1 MISNTKKAALITKQA
16 ALIYASKGWKV
27 FPVNAGQK
35 TPLAAL
41 APKGHKDA
49 TSDKVIIERWW
60 TSHPDANI
68 GLNLAA
74 SGLVC
79 VDVDSYK
86 EDCTFDS
93 FMETHELPETLI
105 QRSARG
111 GTHHIFVSPKDAA
124 FPGGLGVGIDL
135 KHNGYILLAPSTF
148 DEGVYTWVN
157 DFTPAVAPDWL
168 LTAKSDRLT
177 GDDPKT
183 SIPTKVFAPRPQ
195 LDLIRLKAEASQ
207 GINWHDNVLRLVAHM
222 VACGATDLDIH
233 ATTDALTL
241 DGYAVTQT
249 RREVQSMV
257 DSARRKGFGDVVSRG
272 GQGSLTIFEGLQ
284 RDRSGKPTCNHSN
297 IVALLTKHPD
307 WNNVFVTDV
316 FDHVKKVLKPLPHD
330 GYSKADFKPRRLVDN
345 DYTQVCIWLN
355 DFGIISVQKSTV
367 IDAVQAV
374 CAQQT
379 FNPLDDYFR
388 HIQKL
393 HSADDDLLDSWMT
406 QFLGVQT
413 ESDDDHTY
421 VTAVSRLMLIQAV
434 ARAKDPGCK
443 ADSVIILEGEQGTG
457 KSTALRILFSE
468 KNFGDQLPHMASKDA
483 SSYLNGK
490 WGVELAELEFKK
502 KNEIE
507 TIKAFISRQSENYRP
522 AFGREEIETPRTCV
536 FIGTTNNN
544 EYLAD
549 QTGNRRF
556 LPIKTDVIN
565 QEALADFRDRLWA
578 AAAHAYDAGEQ
589 YWLRPEVTKIA
600 QDQAQQRLEQD
611 PWTEIIGQKMAA
623 VTEVSIRDA
632 FNACFPD
639 VDEHNISKAMNGR
652 MRTSLLLAGWL
663 RDGKFNSGPRRNQ
676 VKFTNPSPSKESPK
690 DDFEF

>member
-1 MISNTKKAALITKQA
+1 MISNTKKAALS
-16 ALIYASKGWKV
+16 YASKGWKV

-49 TSDKVIIERWW
+49 TSDKVVIERWW
-60 TSHPDANI
+60 TSQPNANI

-86 EDCTFDS
+86 EDCSFDN
-93 FMETHELPETLI
+93 FRKTHEFPQTLM
-105 QRSARG
+105 QNSARG
-111 GTHHIFVSPKDAA
+111 GTHFIFNSPKDAK
-124 FPGGLGVGIDL
+124 FPGGLGVGIDI

-148 DEGVYTWVN
+148 DQGVYSWMN
-157 DFTPAVAPDWL
+157 DVTPAVAPTWL
-168 LTAKSDRLT
+168 LTSKPDHLT
-177 GDDPKT
+177 GDHPKT
-183 SIPTKVFAPRPQ
+183 SMPPKVFAPKLP
-195 LDLIRLKAEASQ
+195 LDPIRLKGEASK
-207 GINWHDNVLRLVAHM
+207 GINWHNNVLRLVAHM

-241 DGYAVTQT
+241 DGYTVAQT
-249 RREVQSMV
+249 RREVHSMV
-257 DSARRKGFGDVVSRG
+257 EGARRQDFGNAVSRG
-272 GQGSLTIFEGLQ
+272 RQGSVTSFEGLQ
-284 RDRSGKPTCNHSN
+284 RDRSGNPTCNHSN
-297 IVALLTKHPD
+297 IVALLTNHPG
-307 WNNVFVTDV
+307 WNNVFVTDT

-330 GYSKADFKPRRLVDN
+330 GYSKADFKPRQLVDN
-345 DYTQVCIWLN
+345 DYTKVCIWLN
-355 DFGIISVQKSTV
+355 DHGIISVQKSTV

-393 HSADDDLLDSWMT
+393 HSTDDDLLDSWMT

-413 ESDDDHTY
+413 QSDDDHTY
-421 VTAVSRLMLIQAV
+421 VAAVSRLMLIQAV
-434 ARAKDPGCK
+434 ARAKKPGCK

-468 KNFGDQLPHMASKDA
+468 ENFGDQLPHMGSKDA
-483 SSYLNGK
+483 SSYVDGK
-490 WGVELAELEFKK
+490 WGIELAELEFKK

-522 AFGREEIETPRTCV
+522 AFGREEIESPRTCV
-536 FIGTTNNN
+536 FIGTTNSG

-556 LPIKTDVIN
+556 LPIKTGVID
-565 QEALADFRDRLWA
+565 QEALSDYRDRLWA
-578 AAAHAYDAGEQ
+578 AAAHAYDSGEQ
-589 YWLRPEVTKIA
+589 YWLRPEVAAIA
-600 QDQAQQRLEQD
+600 QDQAKQRLEQD
-611 PWTEIIGQKMAA
+611 PWVETIEERMRSLTEA
-623 VTEVSIRDA
+623 SIMDGIE
-632 FNACFPD
+632 ACFPSID
-639 VDEHNISKAMNGR
+639 AQAISTLMSRR
-652 MRTSLLLAGWL
+652 MSKCLTLAGWL
-663 RDGKFNSGPRRNQ
+663 RDGKFNSGTRRNQ

-690 DDFEF
+690 DDLEF

>member
-1 MISNTKKAALITKQA
+1 MISNTKKA

-27 FPVNAGQK
+27 FPVTPNQK
-35 TPLAAL
+35 RPLTAL
-41 APKGHKDA
+41 APQGYKNA
-49 TSDKVIIERWW
+49 TSDPAIIEQWW
-60 TSHPDANI
+60 TEYPTANI

-86 EDCTFDS
+86 EDCAFGS
-93 FMETHELPETLI
+93 LKETHELPETLS

-111 GTHHIFVSPKDAA
+111 GTHYLFKSPTDAEY
-124 FPGGLGVGIDL
+124 PGILGAGIDV
-135 KHNGYILLAPSTF
+135 KYKGYILLTPSTF
-148 DEGVYTWVN
+148 DEGVYSWIN
-157 DFTPAVAPDWL
+157 DFTLADAPDWL
-168 LTAKSDRLT
+168 LTAKLDRLT
-177 GDDPKT
+177 GNDPKT
-183 SIPTKVFAPRPQ
+183 SIPTKVFAPRPL
-195 LDLIRLKAEASQ
+195 LDPIRLKDEASK
-207 GINWHDNVLRLVAHM
+207 GINWHNNVLRLVAHM

-241 DGYAVTQT
+241 DGYTVAQT
-249 RREVQSMV
+249 RREVHSMV
-257 DSARRKGFGDVVSRG
+257 EGARRQDFGNAVSRG
-272 GQGSLTIFEGLQ
+272 RQGSVTSFEGLQ
-284 RDRSGKPTCNHSN
+284 RDRSGNPTCNHSN
-297 IVALLTKHPD
+297 IVALLTNHPD
-307 WNNVFVTDV
+307 WNNVFVTDT

-330 GYSKADFKPRRLVDN
+330 GYSKADFKPRQLVDN
-345 DYTQVCIWLN
+345 DYTKVCIWLN
-355 DFGIISVQKSTV
+355 DHGIISVQKSTV

-393 HSADDDLLDSWMT
+393 HSKDDDLLDSWMT

-413 ESDDDHTY
+413 QSDDDHTY

-434 ARAKDPGCK
+434 ARAKKPGCK

-468 KNFGDQLPHMASKDA
+468 ENFGDHLPHMGSKDA
-483 SSYLNGK
+483 SSYVDGK
-490 WGVELAELEFKK
+490 WGIELAELEFKK

-536 FIGTTNNN
+536 FIGTTNSDQ
-544 EYLAD
+544 YLAD

-556 LPIKTDVIN
+556 LPIKTGVIN
-565 QEALADFRDRLWA
+565 QEALSDYRDRLWA

-589 YWLRPEVTKIA
+589 YWLRPEVAEIA
-600 QDQAQQRLEQD
+600 QEQAKQRLEQD
-611 PWTEIIGQKMAA
+611 PWVETIEEKMSSLTEA
-623 VTEVSIRDA
+623 SIMDGIE
-632 FNACFPD
+632 ACFPGID
-639 VDEHNISKAMNGR
+639 AQTISTQMTRR
-652 MRTSLLLAGWL
+652 MSKCLTLAGWL
-663 RDGKFNSGPRRNQ
+663 RDGKFNSGTRRNQ
-676 VKFTNPSPSKESPK
+676 VKFTNPSPSEESPK
-690 DDFEF
+690 DDLEF